1 MGTKTPQL
9 TYFNQGKMKR
19 QEILERIDRA
29 IDCLTESSGGNAVTE
44 SDVKD
49 AKTELNELKEFIL
62 NL

>member
-1 MGTKTPQL
+1 
-9 TYFNQGKMKR
+9 MKR

-29 IDCLTESSGGNAVTE
+29 IDCLTESNGGNAVTE